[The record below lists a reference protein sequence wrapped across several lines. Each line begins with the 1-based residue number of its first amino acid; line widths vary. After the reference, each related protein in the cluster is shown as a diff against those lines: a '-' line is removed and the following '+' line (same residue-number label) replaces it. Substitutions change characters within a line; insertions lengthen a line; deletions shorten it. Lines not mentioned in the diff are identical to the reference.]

1 MTNTTTTT
9 KKPKLSATAKM
20 IADQYQKD
28 IKGHESFL
36 TREMKFA
43 MLTQA
48 MYGLMVNR
56 YNPGLNRNE
65 ETSVYVEAMG
75 ELIDHLE
82 M

>member
-1 MTNTTTTT
+1 MTTDTA

-20 IADQYQKD
+20 IVDAYQKS

-36 TREMKFA
+36 TSEMKFA

-48 MYGLMVNR
+48 MYGLMINR

-75 ELIDHLE
+75 ECIDHLE
-82 M
+82 F